1 MKKECF
7 VERMK
12 ILEEFCSHK
21 YYIHGLKY
29 DASYWELKQILDEE
43 VEELCRAKKRYKK
56 KILKEALISHNE
68 MVKHLKW

>member
-1 MKKECF
+1 
-7 VERMK
+7 MK
-12 ILEEFCSHK
+12 ILEEFCSQK

-56 KILKEALISHNE
+56 RF
-68 MVKHLKW
+68 